1 MAFQSVLPPT
11 TVRPKSQALLVPEL
25 LNFTQALTGNFSLS
39 TVLLVGATFQ
49 ALLTLLIPSYYTLL
63 PTLLVLGSRLTYTL
77 LITYHIIPN
86 PYLKDSLLHRTSAQ
100 VPDKTGQ
107 FSSNGASEGVVCFH
121 LGAKLNHPLGIFSP
135 NAKGLGDRFNAMI
148 RELDANKA
156 TNGFLGGSNWT
167 SFDER
172 GATETSFIS
181 YWRSIEDIHSF
192 GYGETHRKAWEWWNK
207 LTKEESQHIGIN
219 HEIFAAGPGQWEA
232 VYLNQQP
239 SLLGATS
246 YLRKGD
252 KEMGGMVGDTWVGGL
267 VDASKGKLKG
277 SAGRLGWQPERLYE
291 KKGYQPTEEV
301 YAKA

>member
-1 MAFQSVLPPT
+1 MSFQPVLPPVT
-11 TVRPKSQALLVPEL
+11 ERPKSQARHQSES
-25 LNFTQALTGNFSLS
+25 LNFTQALTRNFSLS

-49 ALLTLLIPSYYTLL
+49 ALLTLLIPSYFTLL
-63 PTLLVLGSRLTYTL
+63 PTILILASRLTYTL
-77 LITYHIIPN
+77 LITYHLVPN
-86 PYLKDSLLHRTSAQ
+86 PYLKDSILHRTSAQ
-100 VPDKTGQ
+100 VPDATGH
-107 FSSNGASEGVVCFH
+107 FSSTGASEGVVCFH

-135 NAKGLGDRFNAMI
+135 NAKAIGDRFNAML

-156 TNGFLGGSNWT
+156 TNGYLGGSNWT

-192 GYGETHRKAWEWWNK
+192 AYGETHREAWEWWNS

-232 VYLNQQP
+232 VYFNQQP
-239 SLLGATS
+239 TFLGATS

-252 KEMGGMVGDTWVGGL
+252 KELGGVVGDTWVGAL
-267 VDASKGKLKG
+267 VDASKGKLRA

-291 KKGYQPTEEV
+291 KTGYQPTEEV
-301 YAKA
+301 YARA